1 MSQKFQKGMSLIE
14 LLVAMAIGSFLIIG
28 AITLQSNTRRSFTVN
43 EQAARLQETARYV
56 MSVLEPEIQLAGL
69 YGYTNNPGAVKMT
82 VSGVDYYAP
91 DMRADKTTL
100 PDLPASLSDCGPN
113 FVVNLSATVEATD
126 GDYPFPS
133 ECPAEGGGH
142 FGESD
147 TITVRRAALND
158 TGATGETLQLYTNRL
173 FPMDQRLFI
182 DATAPAAVEAGMREI
197 RDVIVQTYYVATDAE
212 GHPGVPALRI
222 KQLIPSAGGP
232 IWDDREIIRGV
243 EDLQF
248 EFGVDPGEDKD
259 GDGEPDDASDDGMAD
274 LVNGNALRYV
284 SPGDPLMASGQ
295 VVSVRVWIRV
305 RAQEP
310 EQGFVD
316 DRTYVYGSTNFK
328 PDDNFRRVL
337 MSRTIFLRNT
347 RAFTS

>member
-1 MSQKFQKGMSLIE
+1 MSRIE
-14 LLVAMAIGSFLIIG
+14 RLVAMAIGSFLIIG
-28 AITLQSNTRRSFTVN
+28 AVTLQSNTRRSFTVT

-69 YGYTNNPGAVKMT
+69 YGYTNNPGSVKMEVEGT
-82 VSGVDYYAP
+82 EYYGP
-91 DMRADKTTL
+91 DMRATKDTL
-100 PDLPASLSDCGPN
+100 PDLPESMSDCGPN
-113 FVVNLSATVEATD
+113 FVVDLSQTVQASD
-126 GDYPFPS
+126 GAYTLD
-133 ECPAEGGGH
+133 CDGLGGAHYGN
-142 FGESD
+142 SD
-147 TITVRRAALND
+147 TITLRRASLND
-158 TGATGETLQLYTNRL
+158 EGATGQTVQLYTNRL

-182 DATAPAAVEAGMREI
+182 SNVEPSAVEEGMREI
-197 RDVIVQTYYVATDAE
+197 RDLIVQTYYVASDAE
-212 GHPGVPALRI
+212 GHPGVPALRL

-259 GDGEPDDASDDGMAD
+259 GDGKPDDVSNDGMAD

-284 SPGDPLMASGQ
+284 PPGDALMTSGQ
-295 VVSVRVWIRV
+295 VVAVRVWIRV

-310 EQGFVD
+310 ETGFVD
-316 DRTYVYGSTNFK
+316 GSTYTYGSTVDFK
-328 PDDNFRRVL
+328 PKDGFRRVL

-347 RAFTS
+347 RSFTS

>member
-1 MSQKFQKGMSLIE
+1 MNPKFHKGMSLIE
-14 LLVAMAIGSFLIIG
+14 LLVSMAIGSFLIIG
-28 AITLQSNTRRSFTVN
+28 AITLQSNTRRTFTVN

-69 YGYTNNPGAVKMT
+69 YGYTNNPGSVKMT
-82 VSGVDYYAP
+82 VGGVDYYAP
-91 DMRADKTTL
+91 DMRASKDTL
-100 PDLPASLSDCGPN
+100 PDLPDAMSDCGPN
-113 FVVNLSATVEATD
+113 FVVDLSATVQAND
-126 GDYPFPS
+126 GEYGLD
-133 ECPAEGGGH
+133 CDALGGAHYGK
-142 FGESD
+142 SD
-147 TITVRRAALND
+147 TITVRRTALND
-158 TGATGETLQLYTNRL
+158 SGATGETVQLYTNRL

-182 DATAPAAVEAGMREI
+182 GAVAPASVEDGMREI
-197 RDVIVQTYYVATDAE
+197 RDLIVQTYYVASDAE

-232 IWDDREIIRGV
+232 VWDDREIIRGV

-248 EFGVDPGEDKD
+248 EFGVDPGDDKD
-259 GDGEPDDASDDGMAD
+259 GDGKPDDVSADGMAD

-284 SPGDPLMASGQ
+284 PPGDPLMLSGQ

-305 RAQEP
+305 RAQEQ
-310 EQGFVD
+310 ETGFVD
-316 DRTYVYGSTNFK
+316 GRTYNYGSTVNFQPK
-328 PDDNFRRVL
+328 DNFRRVL

>member
-1 MSQKFQKGMSLIE
+1 MNQKFQKGMSLIE

-28 AITLQSNTRRSFTVN
+28 AVTLQSNTRRSFTVN

-69 YGYTNNPGAVKMT
+69 YGFTNNPGSVKMT
-82 VSGVDYYAP
+82 VGGVDYYAP
-91 DMRADKTTL
+91 DMRTDKTTL
-100 PDLPASLSDCGPN
+100 PDLPDSMKDCGAN
-113 FVVNLSATVEATD
+113 FVVDLSATVQASD
-126 GDYPFPS
+126 GEYTLD
-133 ECPAEGGGH
+133 CDDQGGGH
-142 FGESD
+142 YAKTD
-147 TITVRRAALND
+147 TITLRRTALERND
-158 TGATGETLQLYTNRL
+158 SGATGETVQLYTNRL

-182 DATAPAAVEAGMREI
+182 GTTAPASVEDDMREI
-197 RDVIVQTYYVATDAE
+197 RDLIVQTYYIAKDAE

-232 IWDDREIIRGV
+232 VWDDREIIRGV

-259 GDGEPDDASDDGMAD
+259 GDGDPDDASGDGMAD

-284 SPGDPLMASGQ
+284 PPGDPLMTSGQ
-295 VVSVRVWIRV
+295 VVAVRVWIRV
-305 RAQEP
+305 RAQE
-310 EQGFVD
+310 EETGFID
-316 DRTYVYGSTNFK
+316 DRTYKYGSTDVQIK
-328 PDDNFRRVL
+328 DHFRRVL

-347 RAFTS
+347 RSFTS